1 MKKNE
6 TQFYFNTNFEKNN
19 LMKLKCGKSKKKN
32 LSSRNPLLKIK
43 DKISSKFKLFSNL
56 TIYNNHSKE
65 TSSKN
70 DELSKNDINSI
81 SERKNISS
89 NYVNINENFLQS
101 LPSKNNISKVFEPKT
116 IYINNNANLKN
127 ILNIY
132 QIKNKRKYFIKQKLL
147 LRQKND
153 YIRLHQKEDSILSYF
168 YFKNKNPYINNIK
181 NYYINANKSRKFGF
195 EQGDLNVNLINDKKD
210 NFSFC
215 SFKKDN
221 NSQNKISLPKIK
233 KLTKKYKII
242 KILKQSNSVLFGS
255 KNNNIKEEKHLDK
268 ISNEKIKNKNNQ
280 KYIEHNISTEE
291 EKIIGNNFC
300 NDNLKDNSSI
310 VLNKNKFQEISYSKN
325 EDKTVIKNLT
335 SLKNKLND
343 SNEIFQYTKRFN
355 KYYYQNIFEK
365 NNKKLFEYKMY
376 ASNERKNL
384 DYIKKNISIKNIYLR
399 NKILLE
405 KNT

>member
-6 TQFYFNTNFEKNN
+6 TQFYFNTNFDKNN
-19 LMKLKCGKSKKKN
+19 LIKLKCGKSKKKN

-181 NYYINANKSRKFGF
+181 NYYINVNKSRKFGF
-195 EQGDLNVNLINDKKD
+195 EQ
-210 NFSFC
+210 
-215 SFKKDN
+215 
-221 NSQNKISLPKIK
+221 
-233 KLTKKYKII
+233 
-242 KILKQSNSVLFGS
+242 
-255 KNNNIKEEKHLDK
+255 
-268 ISNEKIKNKNNQ
+268 
-280 KYIEHNISTEE
+280 
-291 EKIIGNNFC
+291 
-300 NDNLKDNSSI
+300 
-310 VLNKNKFQEISYSKN
+310 EI
-325 EDKTVIKNLT
+325 
-335 SLKNKLND
+335 
-343 SNEIFQYTKRFN
+343 
-355 KYYYQNIFEK
+355 
-365 NNKKLFEYKMY
+365 
-376 ASNERKNL
+376 
-384 DYIKKNISIKNIYLR
+384 
-399 NKILLE
+399 
-405 KNT
+405 